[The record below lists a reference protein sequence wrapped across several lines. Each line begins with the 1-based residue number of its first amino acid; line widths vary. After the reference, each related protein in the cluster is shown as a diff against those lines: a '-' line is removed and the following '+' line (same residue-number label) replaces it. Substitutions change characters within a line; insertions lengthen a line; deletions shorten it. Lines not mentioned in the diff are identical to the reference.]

1 MILMGFSFLPHRIRF
16 VIAFLQRR
24 ANLSLDAKEQSC
36 EKARFFLGKF
46 QDSQDDEKT
55 QLLWVARQTGAVE

>member
-1 MILMGFSFLPHRIRF
+1 M
-16 VIAFLQRR
+16 IAFLQRR

-36 EKARFFLGKF
+36 EKARVFLGKF